1 MLTNMINKIWI
12 ESAHTIYLSAAGW
25 DDAIDWCCLFYSD
38 ISWSCWDR
46 VMLKVFIKKIGKEA
60 MRDVQDTTIPPWYS
74 RYNGYRLYAL
84 LD

>member
-46 VMLKVFIKKIGKEA
+46 VMLNVFIRKDMQGKQGG
-60 MRDVQDTTIPPWYS
+60 MYMTQQFHKFNRYS
-74 RYNGYRLYAL
+74 RYNGV
-84 LD
+84 